1 MAHLPRFGHGILA
14 FVIAHQYGGLFLLLV
29 IEEAGVP
36 LPLPG
41 DTLIM
46 YAGIRSRMGHNN
58 AALTLAV
65 VTAAATIGSSVLY
78 WLARRGG
85 RAALRRCGRFLHLHP
100 ARVGRMEARYRRWG
114 PWAIILGRLIP
125 GLRTPTSA
133 MAGLFEVPY
142 RLFAPCTAC
151 SALLWAAFYF
161 YFGALLAPEWRRA
174 LAFALGDLDES
185 VGIAAILGAAL
196 AAAIL
201 ALRWRRQ
208 RAASSRRPLYAP
220 AVEPPADRAGSPDR
234 GGRRPDSPPARH
246 NG

>member
-1 MAHLPRFGHGILA
+1 
-14 FVIAHQYGGLFLLLV
+14 
-29 IEEAGVP
+29 VP

-65 VTAAATIGSSVLY
+65 VTAAATLGSSMLY

-85 RAALRRCGRFLHLHP
+85 RPVLRRFGRFLHLHP
-100 ARVGRMEARYRRWG
+100 ERVERMEARYRHWG
-114 PWAIILGRLIP
+114 PWAIIFGRLIP

-133 MAGLFEVPY
+133 MAGLFDVPY

-151 SALLWAAFYF
+151 SALLWALFYF

-174 LAFALGDLDES
+174 VGFALGDLDES
-185 VGIAAILGAAL
+185 VGIALLLGAAL

-201 ALRWRRQ
+201 AYRWHRR
-208 RAASSRRPLYAP
+208 RTAPHRRPHYAP
-220 AVEPPADRAGSPDR
+220 AEVPADGAAAPGQRRQDQPPAQ
-234 GGRRPDSPPARH
+234 H